1 MESYAVTLGLREDTP
16 NTPLQTKLNN
26 LAELIAKLGSLA
38 GIILF
43 TALMIRFFV
52 ELGTQSG
59 KTASEKALNFVRS

>member
-1 MESYAVTLGLREDTP
+1 MDVVALRGDTEE
-16 NTPLQTKLNN
+16 TPLQLKLNA

-52 ELGTQSG
+52 SLATDPG
-59 KTASEKALNFVRS
+59 R